1 MIQPSQQRRGAIG
14 GTRAMA
20 ALALFFSILALLM
33 AGVVMLRTGPEGGGL
48 RANLESFADESGKV
62 LRDLRAKISGDGET
76 EPAPSS
82 AIEDEAATYAGEARE
97 SAPASDASGDTA
109 PDESGAGKPDASA
122 GEGTG
127 SSGGLKLDRIK
138 ERVDEIEQ
146 KIRNNDGSAGDY
158 IDALKE
164 DLAKLKDYTTGKGGP
179 LLDQIGDTL
188 SDARERLAKDSSE
201 AARRLHDL
209 SDDLL
214 RRSKEQTKDLP
225 SKPDPSEQSE
235 SSEGS

>member
-1 MIQPSQQRRGAIG
+1 
-14 GTRAMA
+14 MA
-20 ALALFFSILALLM
+20 ALALFFSILAFLM

-62 LRDLRAKISGDGET
+62 FRDLRAKISGGAGAEPPQPSAAEGEAT
-76 EPAPSS
+76 
-82 AIEDEAATYAGEARE
+82 TYAGEARE
-97 SAPASDASGDTA
+97 SAPAADSSGDAA
-109 PDESGAGKPDASA
+109 PDETGGDEPVTSA
-122 GEGTG
+122 REETG
-127 SSGGLKLDRIK
+127 STGGLKLDRIK

-146 KIRNNDGSAGDY
+146 KVRNDDGSAAEY

-179 LLDQIGDTL
+179 LLDQIGAAL

-214 RRSKEQTKDLP
+214 RRSREQTKDLP
-225 SKPDPSEQSE
+225 SKPEPSEEQE